1 MEFERPESRWKR
13 AAIIGGVALGFLVVS
28 FVAIP
33 VALLAGE
40 LLIGIVVGIVR
51 VITEPRTDQH
61 PA

>member
-13 AAIIGGVALGFLVVS
+13 VAIIVGIAFGFLAVS

-33 VALLAGE
+33 VVLLAGE
-40 LLIGIVVGIVR
+40 LLAGIVVGIVR
-51 VITEPRTDQH
+51 VITEPRTGQH